1 MSGPTGDIRAE
12 IDHGVTE
19 PTRRRSTVG
28 PRRRQLI
35 GALGAAIALILL
47 TVAMAALDDV
57 VSLPSILLLFL
68 IVVVGASA
76 VGGFWPAIG
85 TAVASFLLV
94 NWFFTP
100 PVHTLIIARGE
111 HWIAL
116 VVFVVVGVFVAGVV
130 EVAVRRAAEAAQSRD
145 EAQKLARLAGMA
157 PVASL
162 LDGLVQE
169 FHLEGASV
177 IGRDAN
183 GGWNVRG
190 SSGAPVSASDTT
202 GSLAV
207 DADHTLLITG
217 GAFPSDSSRL
227 VAAFVHEISTAL
239 TIESLRRADEQARQL
254 QRATELLTS
263 LLAAVSHDVRTPLAS
278 IRAAVTSLLAT
289 DVHWDAAQTADF
301 LETIDE
307 EAEHL
312 DRLLGNLL
320 DMSRLRTGALTMTR
334 KQVTWDEVV
343 SAAVAYHERS
353 AQIRVAVDESL
364 PAVLADPGLLERSV
378 ANVIANALEVAP
390 DGTYVSIVGRVHG
403 EQVAVDVIDH
413 GPGIASTDRVRAVAP
428 FQRLGDHHASGSHV
442 GLGLAVAKGFIEAMG
457 GSIELSDTPGGG
469 LTVTLTLERAS
480 TAADHTTENVSTAY
494 GAR

>member
-1 MSGPTGDIRAE
+1 M
-12 IDHGVTE
+12 
-19 PTRRRSTVG
+19 
-28 PRRRQLI
+28 I

-47 TVAMAALDDV
+47 TASMSALGSA

-100 PVHTLIIARGE
+100 PVHTFIIARGE

-157 PVASL
+157 PVESL
-162 LDGLVQE
+162 LAGLVQE
-169 FHLEGASV
+169 FHLDGASV

-183 GGWNVRG
+183 GGWGVRG
-190 SSGAPVSASDTT
+190 SSGTPVSASDTT

-207 DADHTLLITG
+207 DADHTLLIAG
-217 GAFPSDSSRL
+217 SAFPPGSSRL
-227 VAAFVHEISTAL
+227 VAAFVHEIATAL
-239 TIESLRRADEQARQL
+239 TIESLRHADEQARQL

-289 DVHWDAAQTADF
+289 DVRWDAAQTAEF

-312 DRLLGNLL
+312 DRMLGNLL

-343 SAAVAYHERS
+343 SAAIAYHERS
-353 AQIRVAVDESL
+353 DQIRVEVDESL

-390 DGTYVSIVGRVHG
+390 EGTHVSIVGRVHG
-403 EQVAVDVIDH
+403 DQVAVDVIDH
-413 GPGIASTDRVRAVAP
+413 GPGIASADRVRAVAP

-442 GLGLAVAKGFIEAMG
+442 GLGLAVAKGFVEAMG
-457 GSIELSDTPGGG
+457 GGIELSDTPGGG
-469 LTVTLTLERAS
+469 LTVTLSLECAS
-480 TAADHTTENVSTAY
+480 TAAGRTTENASTAY

>member
-145 EAQKLARLAGMA
+145 EAQK
-157 PVASL
+157 L